1 MSDGPW
7 LLTDPPS
14 PKVGDLVDL
23 DGGESRHAA
32 GPLRLAVGD
41 PVVLADGLGSLF
53 DGVMRT
59 VSGRRCQVE
68 IFAVRHVPKPAAQH
82 VDVALAVLHSQ
93 AMDWAVQKSVELGVE
108 TVLPL
113 LAQRSQL
120 GPRDAPGSLG
130 HWRRVARQALKQC
143 RRPWGLEVAE
153 PLTIGDVI
161 AKSRARQVVVGAHGG
176 PHLADLDGAVPDLL
190 VVGPE
195 GGFTGDETAEMA
207 AAGWGQLRL
216 GRHILRAETA
226 AVVGAAMLVAAHDDG
241 YAVP

>member
-1 MSDGPW
+1 MTGDPW
-7 LLTDPPS
+7 LLIDPLS
-14 PKVGDLVDL
+14 VQAGDLVDL
-23 DGGESRHAA
+23 DDGESRHAA

-41 PVVLADGLGSLF
+41 PVVLVDGVGGVA

-68 IFAVRHVPKPAAQH
+68 IRATRRVPKPAAGK
-82 VDVALAVLHSQ
+82 VDLALAVLHSQ

-108 TVLPL
+108 TFLPL

-120 GPRDAPGSLG
+120 GSRAARGRLG

-143 RRPWGLEVAE
+143 RRPWGLEVSE
-153 PLTIGDVI
+153 PVTIGDLVCE
-161 AKSRARQVVVGAHGG
+161 SGTRRVVVGDHDG
-176 PHLADLDGAVPDLL
+176 PHLGDLDDAVPDLL

-241 YAVP
+241 YAVR